1 MTVEDA
7 GVASSTPHHPGMDR
21 RRFLL
26 TSLAGALA
34 VPLAVGAQ
42 KTPRIG
48 LLSPNLAGNSLDVEF
63 LQGLRE
69 LGWIEG
75 RDMAIEAR
83 YVVGRQELFPQA
95 AVELIGHGVDVIVAW
110 GPLAAAAAKN
120 ATNTVP
126 IVGLS
131 MGDPVRTGLATSLAH
146 PGGNVTGVANLRTA
160 LAGKWLELLRA
171 IVPRVTRLAVLSN
184 PANLDTDDYIREVD
198 AATRTWK
205 AEFKF
210 FNAGAPPDFKSA
222 FAEIN
227 KWRAGGLLV
236 MPDSMFWV
244 HRRTIVELAS
254 SSRLPA
260 VYWSRE
266 YADVG
271 GLVSYAPSLT
281 DMARRA
287 SVFVDKILKG
297 AKPADLPIEQPTTFE
312 LVINLKTAKALG
324 LTIPPSLLARADQVI
339 E

>member
-1 MTVEDA
+1 MTVFTR
-7 GVASSTPHHPGMDR
+7 SLPPHPPHRPGMDR

-26 TSLAGALA
+26 TTLAGALA
-34 VPLAVGAQ
+34 APLAADAQ

-48 LLSPNLAGNSLDVEF
+48 ILSANSAGNSLDVEI

-69 LGWIEG
+69 RGWLEG
-75 RDMAIEAR
+75 RNMAIEAR
-83 YVVGRQELFPQA
+83 YLGGRQELFPQA
-95 AVELIGHGVDVIVAW
+95 AAELVGHGVDIIVAW
-110 GPLAAAAAKN
+110 GPLAVAAAKN
-120 ATNTVP
+120 ASNTVP

-131 MGDPVRTGLATSLAH
+131 MGDPVRTGLATSLGH

-160 LAGKWLELLRA
+160 LTGKWLELLRE

-184 PANLDTDDYIREVD
+184 PANLDTEDYIREVD
-198 AATRTWK
+198 AATRPWK

-210 FNAGAPPDFKSA
+210 FNAGAPQDFKSA

-227 KWRAGGLLV
+227 KWRPGGLLV
-236 MPDSMFWV
+236 VPDSMFWV
-244 HRRTIVELAS
+244 QRRTIVELAG

-287 SVFVDKILKG
+287 AVFVDKILKG
-297 AKPADLPIEQPTTFE
+297 AKPADLPIEQPTKFE
-312 LVINLKTAKALG
+312 LAINLKTAKALG